1 MTDGRRDFSAPVSSE
16 HSDLVCAWL
25 FFWHAGSGA
34 PAASSDPLVVQDKA
48 ESIAYFLQ
56 CSRYSAS

>member
-1 MTDGRRDFSAPVSSE
+1 MTGRQRDSSTPVSSE
-16 HSDLVCAWL
+16 HSDLVCAWPL
-25 FFWHAGSGA
+25 FWHAGSDA
-34 PAASSDPLVVQDKA
+34 PAASFDPLIVQNKV